1 MMRHKIVTILTVSLI
16 NAKPLGLNWDNMRCR
31 DCKKSISCVLLSSY
45 QYIGVIFGRRR
56 ILSSALLPNGKMGL
70 HNVEVPLC
78 LGYYQSHG
86 RLAAYNTCNRR
97 KVATLSTGEINEGS
111 IRILA
116 RIISGDIGRSDV
128 GK

>member
-1 MMRHKIVTILTVSLI
+1 
-16 NAKPLGLNWDNMRCR
+16 
-31 DCKKSISCVLLSSY
+31 
-45 QYIGVIFGRRR
+45 
-56 ILSSALLPNGKMGL
+56 MGL

-78 LGYYQSHG
+78 LRHYQSHG
-86 RLAAYNTCNRR
+86 RLAAYNTCNR

-116 RIISGDIGRSDV
+116 RIINDIGRSDV